1 MRTDARCR
9 REDRTEMAV
18 RVENEFAAQPH
29 ADARPGVHSFSRAW
43 VAALVASDVVLFL
56 TATYLAGVFVKHFWS
71 NSLVFRHVSVP
82 ALLTTVLLV
91 VVFWQLGLYRRS
103 FAMSVRDEFYHAVA
117 ALTLASAPVL
127 VVFSLFP
134 GISTS
139 RVVAILA
146 VCFSIALI
154 GSARAIAH
162 SIRDILVL
170 AHPRRIAVVGHP
182 SRLDFA
188 EDAMRSLPNARVFRL
203 SVPNIDAVG
212 ALSPEALASQ
222 AWFRYAVEWGC
233 DTLVFTEILAPSQMP
248 QLLTA
253 AQAAGITIAF
263 APPRIRVHAYDLH
276 MEQIGKQAL
285 IVARPLKATQP
296 GQRLAKRMFDI
307 AVSTIA
313 LVLFA
318 PVMALVAAAISIEDG
333 EPVMYRQE
341 RVGRDG
347 RAFNMLKFRSM
358 RLDAEKDGAVLATT
372 GDDRCTRVGKFIR
385 RTSLD
390 ELPQLFNVLRGDM
403 SIVGPRP
410 ERPVFVQ
417 RFEQDHPRYS
427 ERHLVAPGI
436 TGWSQV
442 YGKRVVGFDDVPDK
456 LRGDLFY
463 VENWSLFMDVTV
475 CMKTAFEVLFHRA
488 A

>member
-1 MRTDARCR
+1 
-9 REDRTEMAV
+9 MAV
-18 RVENEFAAQPH
+18 ALEHEFAALPH

-56 TATYLAGVFVKHFWS
+56 AATYLAGLFVRAYWIPTL
-71 NSLVFRHVSVP
+71 SLRHLLVP
-82 ALLTTVLLV
+82 AVLTALLSVIV
-91 VVFWQLGLYRRS
+91 YWQLGLYRRS

-117 ALTLASAPVL
+117 ALSLASMPVL
-127 VVFSLFP
+127 VLFSIFP
-134 GISTS
+134 EISTS
-139 RVVAILA
+139 RVVAIFALIFA
-146 VCFSIALI
+146 IALV

-162 SIRDILVL
+162 RVRDAVML
-170 AHPRRIAVVGHP
+170 AHPRRIAVVGEP
-182 SRLDFA
+182 SRLEFA

-203 SVPNIDAVG
+203 AVPNIDAIG
-212 ALSPEALASQ
+212 ALSPDAVAAQ
-222 AWFRYAVEWGC
+222 PWFRHAVEWGC

-248 QLLTA
+248 QVLSA
-253 AQAAGITIAF
+253 AQRAGITIAF
-263 APPRIRVHAYDLH
+263 APPRIRVHAYELH
-276 MEQIGKQAL
+276 METIGKQAL

-296 GQRLAKRMFDI
+296 GSILGKRLFDLTI
-307 AVSTIA
+307 SAIA

-318 PVMALVAAAISIEDG
+318 PVMLLVAAAISIEDG
-333 EPVMYRQE
+333 EPVMYGQE

-347 RAFNMLKFRSM
+347 KPFKIFKFRSM
-358 RLDAEKDGAVLATT
+358 RLDAEQDGARLAVA
-372 GDDRCTRVGKFIR
+372 GDARVTRVGKFIR

-390 ELPQLFNVLRGDM
+390 ELPQLINVLKGEM

-417 RFEQDHPRYS
+417 QFEQKYPRYA
-427 ERHLVAPGI
+427 ERHLVPPGI

-463 VENWSLFMDVTV
+463 VENWSLFMDVAV
-475 CMKTAFEVLFHRA
+475 CLKTATEVLFHKA

>member
-1 MRTDARCR
+1 
-9 REDRTEMAV
+9 MAV
-18 RVENEFAAQPH
+18 ALEHEFAALPH

-43 VAALVASDVVLFL
+43 VVALVASDVVLFL
-56 TATYLAGVFVKHFWS
+56 AATYLAGLFVKHFW
-71 NSLVFRHVSVP
+71 LTGLLIRHVAVP
-82 ALLTTVLLV
+82 ATLTAVLSVL
-91 VVFWQLGLYRRS
+91 VFWQLGLYRRS
-103 FAMSVRDEFYHAVA
+103 FAMTVRDEFYHAVA
-117 ALTLASAPVL
+117 ALSLASAPVL

-134 GISTS
+134 LVSTS
-139 RVVAILA
+139 RLVALFA
-146 VCFSIALI
+146 LLFAIALV

-162 SIRDILVL
+162 RVRDVIML

-182 SRLDFA
+182 SRLEFA

-212 ALSPEALASQ
+212 ALTPDAVSSQ
-222 AWFRYAVEWGC
+222 PWFRHAVEWGC

-248 QLLTA
+248 QVLAA
-253 AQAAGITIAF
+253 AQRVGLTIAF

-276 MEQIGKQAL
+276 MESIGKQAL
-285 IVARPLKATQP
+285 IVARPLKATESSS
-296 GQRLAKRMFDI
+296 RLGKRLFDLT
-307 AVSTIA
+307 VSACAI
-313 LVLFA
+313 VLFA
-318 PVMALVAAAISIEDG
+318 PIMLLVAAAISIEDG

-347 RAFNMLKFRSM
+347 KTFQILKFRSM
-358 RLDAEKDGAVLATT
+358 GLNAESDGAKFATV
-372 GDDRCTRVGKFIR
+372 GDARVTRVGKFIR

-390 ELPQLFNVLRGDM
+390 ELPQLFNVFKGEM

-417 RFEQDHPRYS
+417 QFEEKYPRYA
-427 ERHLVAPGI
+427 ERHIMPPGI

-442 YGKRVVGFDDVPDK
+442 YGKRVVGFEDVPDK

-463 VENWSLFMDVTV
+463 VENWSMFMDIAV
-475 CMKTAFEVLFHRA
+475 CLKTAAEVLFHKA

>member
-1 MRTDARCR
+1 MRTDAHCR

-18 RVENEFAAQPH
+18 RVEHEFAAHPH

-43 VAALVASDVVLFL
+43 VWSLVVSDVVLFL
-56 TATYLAGVFVKHFWS
+56 AATYLASVFVKHYWS
-71 NSLVFRHVSVP
+71 NSLVMRHVTVP
-82 ALLTTVLLV
+82 AGLTAVLAV

-117 ALTLASAPVL
+117 ALALASAPVL

-139 RVVAILA
+139 RVVAILS
-146 VCFSIALI
+146 VCFAIALI

-162 SIRDILVL
+162 RVRDVLML

-212 ALSPEALASQ
+212 ALSPEAVASQ

-248 QLLTA
+248 QVLAA
-253 AQAAGITIAF
+253 AQEAGITIAF

-296 GQRLAKRMFDI
+296 GQRLAKRLFDL
-307 AVSTIA
+307 AVSSVA
-313 LVLFA
+313 LVVFGPIML
-318 PVMALVAAAISIEDG
+318 LVAAAISIEDG

-347 RAFNMLKFRSM
+347 HTFNMLKFRSM
-358 RLDAEKDGAVLATT
+358 RLDAEKDGAKLATA

-403 SIVGPRP
+403 SVVGPRP

-442 YGKRVVGFDDVPDK
+442 YGKRVVGFEDVPDK

-463 VENWSLFMDVTV
+463 VENWSLFMDVAV
-475 CMKTAFEVLFHRA
+475 CLKTAAEVLFHRA

>member
-1 MRTDARCR
+1 
-9 REDRTEMAV
+9 MAV
-18 RVENEFAAQPH
+18 SLEHDFAALPH

-43 VAALVASDVVLFL
+43 VAALVASDVVFFL
-56 TATYLAGVFVKHFWS
+56 AATYLAGLFVKQFW
-71 NSLVFRHVSVP
+71 LPTLMIRHVAVP
-82 ALLTTVLLV
+82 ATLTAVLSVL
-91 VVFWQLGLYRRS
+91 VFWQLGLYRRS
-103 FAMSVRDEFYHAVA
+103 FAMTVRDEFYHAVA
-117 ALTLASAPVL
+117 ALSLASAPVL

-134 GISTS
+134 MVSTS
-139 RVVAILA
+139 RVVAL
-146 VCFSIALI
+146 FSLLFGIALI
-154 GSARAIAH
+154 GTARAIAH
-162 SIRDILVL
+162 RVRDVVML

-212 ALSPEALASQ
+212 ALTPDAVASQ
-222 AWFRYAVEWGC
+222 PWFRHAVEWGC

-248 QLLTA
+248 QVLAA
-253 AQAAGITIAF
+253 AQRVGLTIAF

-276 MEQIGKQAL
+276 MESIGKQAL
-285 IVARPLKATQP
+285 IVARPLRATESSA
-296 GQRLAKRMFDI
+296 RLGKRLFDLTASLCAI
-307 AVSTIA
+307 
-313 LVLFA
+313 VLFA
-318 PVMALVAAAISIEDG
+318 PVMLLVAAAISIEDG
-333 EPVMYRQE
+333 EPVLYRQE

-347 RAFNMLKFRSM
+347 KTFQILKFRSM
-358 RLDAEKDGAVLATT
+358 GLDSEKNGAMLATV
-372 GDDRCTRVGKFIR
+372 GDARVTRVGKFIR

-390 ELPQLFNVLRGDM
+390 ELPQLFNVLKGEM

-417 RFEQDHPRYS
+417 QFEEKYPRYA
-427 ERHLVAPGI
+427 ERHIMPPGI

-442 YGKRVVGFDDVPDK
+442 YGKRVVGFEDVPEK

-463 VENWSLFMDVTV
+463 VENWSLFMDVAV
-475 CMKTAFEVLFHRA
+475 CLKTAAEVLFHKA